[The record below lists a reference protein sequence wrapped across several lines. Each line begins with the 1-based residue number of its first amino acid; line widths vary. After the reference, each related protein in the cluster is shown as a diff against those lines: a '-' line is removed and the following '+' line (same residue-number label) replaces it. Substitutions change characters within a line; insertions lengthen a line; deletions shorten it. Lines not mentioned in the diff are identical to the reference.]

1 MNIIHYSNS
10 FVSIKENDTLIA
22 CDPWTGYGQENGWLS
37 YPIYKNGAQLKLG
50 SVFFFEEVNLHH
62 F

>member
-37 YPIYKNGAQLKLG
+37 YPIYKNGAFHILYVVHLL
-50 SVFFFEEVNLHH
+50 ETEI
-62 F
+62 